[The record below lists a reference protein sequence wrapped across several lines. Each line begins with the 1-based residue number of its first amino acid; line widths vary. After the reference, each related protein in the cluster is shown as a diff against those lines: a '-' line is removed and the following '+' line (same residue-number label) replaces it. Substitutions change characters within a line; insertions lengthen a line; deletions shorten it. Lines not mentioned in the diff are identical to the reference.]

1 MRQRVTVVDAAF
13 DAAGPALGKRCGWV
27 IFLSCNPPPFEG
39 VRRSF
44 FYRHEK
50 FSWHFEPMP
59 LTVKITGVISQ
70 LSAAQVLLLIAEL
83 EAALRI
89 VRREPLRRLRQKSLG
104 RPDLARN

>member
-1 MRQRVTVVDAAF
+1 
-13 DAAGPALGKRCGWV
+13 
-27 IFLSCNPPPFEG
+27 
-39 VRRSF
+39 
-44 FYRHEK
+44 
-50 FSWHFEPMP
+50 MP

-70 LSAAQVLLLIAEL
+70 LSAAQVLLLISEL

>member
-27 IFLSCNPPPFEG
+27 IFLNCIPPRLRGLEC
-39 VRRSF
+39 RF

-89 VRREPLRRLRQKSLG
+89 VRREPLRRRPRRLLG